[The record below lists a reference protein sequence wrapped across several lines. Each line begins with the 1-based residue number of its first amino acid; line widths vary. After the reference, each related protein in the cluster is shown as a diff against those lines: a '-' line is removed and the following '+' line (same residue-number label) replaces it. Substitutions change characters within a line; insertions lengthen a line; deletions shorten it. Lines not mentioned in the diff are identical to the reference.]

1 MKILK
6 CPLNGPRNISEFVW
20 GGEMKP
26 MPDPATAN
34 DAEWTEYL
42 FLEENLAG
50 EITEWWLHAP
60 TNYWFIARRN
70 TITDEIIE
78 TMTYDAYL
86 ARLQAASGSAAPG
99 EAEPAAKS
107 VTGGA
112 DTGATST

>member
-1 MKILK
+1 VKILK
-6 CPLNGPRNISEFVW
+6 CPLNGPRNITEFVW

-26 MPDPATAN
+26 MPDPATAT

-60 TNYWFIARRN
+60 TNYWFIARN

-78 TMTYDAYL
+78 TMTYDAFL
-86 ARLQAASGSAAPG
+86 ARQQAASAAAAPG